1 MGEAASEA
9 GEERASGVG
18 SVELTASE
26 RERVRHDW
34 DVGADRGA
42 MRGSEASARDSAT
55 VGDERANRA
64 SAIDTQGE
72 TISGF
77 LVESPLCFD

>member
-42 MRGSEASARDSAT
+42 VRG
-55 VGDERANRA
+55 
-64 SAIDTQGE
+64 
-72 TISGF
+72 
-77 LVESPLCFD
+77 